1 MRIPAIEHIQ
11 QLQQHVS
18 CNWAEK
24 AGGSWNTRVACS
36 GGRWFRVL
44 AGYLYFGKW
53 NSGTWWKISSL
64 YRINASATWQLL
76 AASANRKSQIWK
88 FGWNNLPERNFMSTG
103 AMGSSKLGH
112 HLAKEKSQVVNVHP
126 VSRFCHPSQVHYQHL
141 KGGVDH
147 WTIDLVQHNL
157 H

>member
-1 MRIPAIEHIQ
+1 MRIPAIEHLQ

-103 AMGSSKLGH
+103 AMGSGQRSTYRLNYTCVPVNLVITWPKRSPKLSMSIL
-112 HLAKEKSQVVNVHP
+112 LAASATLP
-126 VSRFCHPSQVHYQHL
+126 RCITSTSRVA
-141 KGGVDH
+141 
-147 WTIDLVQHNL
+147 
-157 H
+157 